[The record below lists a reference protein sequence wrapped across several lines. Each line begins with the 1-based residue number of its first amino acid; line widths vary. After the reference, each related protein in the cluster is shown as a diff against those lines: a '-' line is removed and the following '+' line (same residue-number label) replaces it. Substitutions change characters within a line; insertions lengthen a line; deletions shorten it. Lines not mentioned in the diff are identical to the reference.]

1 MKKAFFAIMAAALLC
16 CACNGDKCKCTIT
29 YKNGDTTTRTVTR
42 PEDGKCSDLE
52 SEGKLSIGGIDIDV
66 NTTVKCVTVTE

>member
-29 YKNGDTTTRTVTR
+29 YTNYNTTTKTVTR
-42 PEDGKCSDLE
+42 PEDGKFSDL
-52 SEGKLSIGGIDIDV
+52 
-66 NTTVKCVTVTE
+66 

>member
-1 MKKAFFAIMAAALLC
+1 MSLQNEAGYFLTIT
-16 CACNGDKCKCTIT
+16 KCTIT

-66 NTTVKCVTVTE
+66 NTTVKCVTVSE